1 MRPWHAERIRSP
13 STRAPAQGVPAT
25 LVRCRGYVGETYQQA
40 PHEAPGH
47 EFCP

>member
-1 MRPWHAERIRSP
+1 VRGLYRR
-13 STRAPAQGVPAT
+13 RANRKAAASAHGVPVT
-25 LVRCRGYVGETYQQA
+25 LLRCRGYIGESYQQA